1 MSSEDISLLSAVDN
15 GPNQLDDSDVYLR
28 FSSTRKRIILAM
40 VSVCTM
46 INCMFHLFRNQPFTS
61 YGWILDSLVEM
72 FTPSIPQIAKDLN
85 STGPVVK
92 WSTFE
97 FRGPLTK
104 KNLLCFFSIAVSM
117 SVLASS
123 LGALIV
129 ATYSTFCKFWILDLV
144 ESCFDSD
151 GTATTFYRRTKTCLS
166 IFLTCLCDWF
176 RWRRFCT
183 KHSFSTFLEVFPI
196 NRCFAWSGDWGSC
209 HWRHL

>member
-151 GTATTFYRRTKTCLS
+151 GTAT
-166 IFLTCLCDWF
+166 
-176 RWRRFCT
+176 
-183 KHSFSTFLEVFPI
+183 
-196 NRCFAWSGDWGSC
+196 
-209 HWRHL
+209 HLL